1 MFSLELLERGT
12 DNRISWIGPTGYV
25 KTMCRMTIEEL
36 TIVMASFMTVMIS
49 GEELRIMKLV

>member
-1 MFSLELLERGT
+1 MFSLELLDRGT
-12 DNRISWIGPTGYV
+12 DSRISWIGPTGYV

-36 TIVMASFMTVMIS
+36 TIVMASFMNVMIS

>member
-12 DNRISWIGPTGYV
+12 DNRVSWIGPTGYV

-36 TIVMASFMTVMIS
+36 TIVMVSFMNVMMK
-49 GEELRIMKLV
+49 GEELRVMKLV